1 LALSQRFD
9 FLIRLLRHAFHE
21 RKISML
27 KPLTISP
34 EDASTLAGAYK
45 KLLES
50 RQEMID
56 AMKPLE
62 DSEYRRSVVVDSIIS
77 GLTSYFNEIARNT
90 SAHAEEIKNFAS
102 TTTPGVALTSFTQG
116 VVDNVLSML
125 KKIR

>member
-1 LALSQRFD
+1 
-9 FLIRLLRHAFHE
+9 
-21 RKISML
+21 ML

-45 KLLES
+45 KLLDS

-77 GLTSYFNEIARNT
+77 GLTSYLNEIARNM
-90 SAHAEEIKNFAS
+90 SAHTEEIRNFAS
-102 TTTPGVALTSFTQG
+102 TTTPGAALTSFTQLTT
-116 VVDNVLSML
+116 DNVISML